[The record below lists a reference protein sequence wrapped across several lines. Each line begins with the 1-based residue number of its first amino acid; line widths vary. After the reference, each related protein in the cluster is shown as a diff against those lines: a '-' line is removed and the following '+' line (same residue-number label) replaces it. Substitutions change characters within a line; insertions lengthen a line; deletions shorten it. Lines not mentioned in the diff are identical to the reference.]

1 MLEMHLENM
10 KSGHVMRENT
20 FKLSSHVSNRD
31 NSEAILWV
39 LDIREFNSLLTF
51 TDRECRC
58 CIIACDIYIITK
70 IYSSLTIL
78 LLQWH
83 YMK

>member
-1 MLEMHLENM
+1 MLEMHLEDM
-10 KSGHVMRENT
+10 KSGHAMREYT
-20 FKLSSHVSNRD
+20 FKLSSHVLNRD
-31 NSEAILWV
+31 NSEAILWY
-39 LDIREFNSLLTF
+39 LTY

-58 CIIACDIYIITK
+58 CIIACNINIIAK

-83 YMK
+83 YIK